1 MTPTAR
7 IERGLDVVV
16 SLVGLVASAP
26 LVAVAALAMAVR
38 DPGPVFFRDER
49 EGRDGRSFHL
59 LKLRTMVVGGDH
71 LLDELLAADPAAHDE
86 WFRFYR
92 LERDPRIAS
101 AAARWVRKLSIDELP
116 QLLNVL
122 RGDMSLVGPRPL
134 PREILDTF
142 DPEFVAL
149 RRAVRPGL
157 TGLWQVAGRSDLDM
171 TGLEELDRRYLAEP
185 SLGKDLRILART
197 PVAVLA
203 GTGAY

>member
-1 MTPTAR
+1 MTGVRSTCSSSGRWWSAGTTSSTSSSPPTQ
-7 IERGLDVVV
+7 
-16 SLVGLVASAP
+16 
-26 LVAVAALAMAVR
+26 
-38 DPGPVFFRDER
+38 
-49 EGRDGRSFHL
+49 
-59 LKLRTMVVGGDH
+59 T
-71 LLDELLAADPAAHDE
+71 AHDE

-101 AAARWVRKLSIDELP
+101 GAARWVRKLSIDELP
-116 QLLNVL
+116 QLFNVL

-149 RRAVRPGL
+149 RRTVRPGL

-185 SLGKDLRILART
+185 SLGKDLRILVRT

>member
-1 MTPTAR
+1 MTVSMTGTAR
-7 IERGLDVVV
+7 IERGLDVAL

-26 LVAVAALAMAVR
+26 FVALAGLAMAVR

-71 LLDELLAADPAAHDE
+71 LLDEL
-86 WFRFYR
+86 
-92 LERDPRIAS
+92 
-101 AAARWVRKLSIDELP
+101 P
-116 QLLNVL
+116 QLFNVF

-134 PREILDTF
+134 PKEILDTF
-142 DPEFVAL
+142 DAEFVAL
-149 RRAVRPGL
+149 RRTVKPGL
-157 TGLWQVAGRSDLDM
+157 TGLWQVEGRSDLDM

-185 SLGKDLRILART
+185 SLGKDLRILVRT